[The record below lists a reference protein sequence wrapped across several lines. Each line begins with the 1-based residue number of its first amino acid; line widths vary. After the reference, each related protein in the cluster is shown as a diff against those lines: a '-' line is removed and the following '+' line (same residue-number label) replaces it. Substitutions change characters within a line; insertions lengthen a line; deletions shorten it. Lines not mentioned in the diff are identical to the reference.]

1 MKTQILLA
9 LTHHRGPQSQTYLGH
24 KQLRAFLFLFSPDPW
39 IISSSKHQPARKR
52 REVAGCLFPANS
64 NGIPWPGHNSNS
76 LPAGC
81 VPFLWELSESHLHS
95 AFGSYKPGRVG
106 ALRLPTVR
114 SWGPISEPGSCR
126 APGISESR
134 RFPSCRGRVLIQKQ
148 GAFKLDQ
155 AALLLENVLS
165 PEGLTG
171 RQEKKTQTWLPPLLI
186 NDLGK
191 GLFCKLVGFSKTQE
205 WARNIATCLCR
216 AFIWNGLETEDQ
228 EDHDYWDT
236 PCIPLHGKYTVWD
249 WTFSKS
255 WDSIKF

>member
-1 MKTQILLA
+1 M
-9 LTHHRGPQSQTYLGH
+9 
-24 KQLRAFLFLFSPDPW
+24 
-39 IISSSKHQPARKR
+39 
-52 REVAGCLFPANS
+52 FPANS

-106 ALRLPTVR
+106 ALRLPTAR
-114 SWGPISEPGSCR
+114 SLGPISEPGSCR

-148 GAFKLDQ
+148 GVFKLDQ
-155 AALLLENVLS
+155 AALLLEKVLS
-165 PEGLTG
+165 LSLLEAEGLTSG
-171 RQEKKTQTWLPPLLI
+171 QEKKARTRLPPLLL

-191 GLFCKLVGFSKTQE
+191 GLFCKLVGLSKTQE

-216 AFIWNGLETEDQ
+216 AFI
-228 EDHDYWDT
+228 
-236 PCIPLHGKYTVWD
+236 
-249 WTFSKS
+249 
-255 WDSIKF
+255 